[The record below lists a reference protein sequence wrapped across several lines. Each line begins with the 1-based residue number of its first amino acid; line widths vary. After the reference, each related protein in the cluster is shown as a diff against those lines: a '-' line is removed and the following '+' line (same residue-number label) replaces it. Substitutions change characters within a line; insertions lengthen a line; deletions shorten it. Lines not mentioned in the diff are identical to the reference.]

1 MFENFARLEQLGQNP
16 LHQYNLTNGITSILL
31 DRNHELNNE

>member
-16 LHQYNLTNGITSILL
+16 LHQYNLTNGITSILS
-31 DRNHELNNE
+31 DKTHELNNE